1 MSPKGKIEIISQI
14 NKEVKEDHKSDQ
26 SEGENRVQEEPS
38 EEIEAK
44 EPELVDSGNDSD
56 GIISSEEDD
65 EEGVALKDSDE
76 EGEGGG
82 TLSIPAAIAALPAAA
97 FDDDVPERPPPNK
110 KHKCLQVINHFL
122 L

>member
-1 MSPKGKIEIISQI
+1 MRKIG
-14 NKEVKEDHKSDQ
+14 KEDHKSDQ
-26 SEGENRVQEEPS
+26 SEGESRVQEEPS

-56 GIISSEEDD
+56 CIISSEDD
-65 EEGVALKDSDE
+65 EEEGVTLKDSD
-76 EGEGGG
+76 GEGGG
-82 TLSIPAAIAALPAAA
+82 GALSIPAAIAALPAAA